1 MPESQAYKLLRVSLN
16 EEVAGECKVDEVYKN
31 ENACIIAFEID
42 PEDNNHIYILTDE
55 QQLVYMRYDTLE
67 NKLVLVD
74 NYDLSAH
81 KLEEVLQDFE
91 QS

>member
-16 EEVAGECKVDEVYKN
+16 EEAPGECLVDEVYKN
-31 ENACIIAFEID
+31 DNSCVIAFEVD

-55 QQLVYMRYDTLE
+55 QQLVHMRYDTLE
-67 NKLVLVD
+67 KKLVLAE

-81 KLEEVLQDFE
+81 
-91 QS
+91 